1 MNKKVLLLLLAVLL
15 VCCSSGNYPVQPSD
29 SVGWHF
35 PLPGAKVISP
45 YGKRGGR
52 THSCVDLKTK
62 PNDQIYA
69 AFEGEVIFSDVYHGY
84 GNYIRIKH
92 PNGLETCYS
101 HNSKNLVKKGDH
113 VRAGQVIAL
122 VGQTGRATTPHLHF
136 EVRINGQTRN
146 PAYYFD
152 LNKGTLKNKKYRR

>member
-52 THSCVDLKTK
+52 THSGVDLKTK

-69 AFEGEVIFSDVYHGY
+69 AFEGEVIFSDVYHG
-84 GNYIRIKH
+84 
-92 PNGLETCYS
+92 
-101 HNSKNLVKKGDH
+101 
-113 VRAGQVIAL
+113 
-122 VGQTGRATTPHLHF
+122 
-136 EVRINGQTRN
+136 
-146 PAYYFD
+146 
-152 LNKGTLKNKKYRR
+152 